1 MTILYCDICGT
12 SYPETED
19 CCPVCGYSRAL
30 TEETPYSSHTHSV
43 SEKVRG
49 GRYSKKNVLKRMKM
63 QEEQETENQRAEEL
77 KRSLDAFAAEAAAEK
92 AEAVEDSIAEA
103 EVEVPAA
110 VQTATEPD
118 QQEVVQEVPVWNDL
132 IEAMVDEEL
141 ASAEEEPQAEA
152 EAESIPDAPEMEQ
165 VTAALESLPSVAM
178 DIEEVAK
185 NAGNARGANMV
196 LLGMAA
202 RYLQILTPDQ
212 LCDAIRTIFARKGEA
227 VVEANIKAFQAGYGE

>member
-1 MTILYCDICGT
+1 MNVFKQLLVRRVQPVLTSKIMKKDIILCGVGGQGILSIATIIGEAATKAGLNLKQAEVHGM
-12 SYPETED
+12 SQ
-19 CCPVCGYSRAL
+19 
-30 TEETPYSSHTHSV
+30 
-43 SEKVRG
+43 RG
-49 GRYSKKNVLKRMKM
+49 GDVQSHLRLSDAEIYSDL
-63 QEEQETENQRAEEL
+63 
-77 KRSLDAFAAEAAAEK
+77 
-92 AEAVEDSIAEA
+92 IAEGSA
-103 EVEVPAA
+103 DMIISMEPMESLRYLPYLAA
-110 VQTATEPD
+110 DGTIVTGSKPF
-118 QQEVVQEVPVWNDL
+118 VN
-132 IEAMVDEEL
+132 
-141 ASAEEEPQAEA
+141 
-152 EAESIPDAPEMEQ
+152 IPNYPEMEQ